1 MTTTLSPST
10 TARVVKISHDLAD
23 LDANECDTLA
33 SILSQ
38 RAVCRGVEFTYAAA
52 YEAFINAPVAV
63 WSPLPWRTNYD
74 KIRNATRRLVIDGDY
89 SPNQVKHS
97 MFIIALGHLDYTTA
111 LLAVETGL
119 AEALEISRALLT
131 V

>member
-10 TARVVKISHDLAD
+10 TARVTKISHDLAD

-38 RAVCRGVEFTYAAA
+38 RAVCRGVEFTYTAA
-52 YEAFINAPVAV
+52 YEAFISAPVGV
-63 WSPLPWRTNYD
+63 WSSSPWCPKYS
-74 KIRNATRRLVIDGDY
+74 KILNATRQLVVDGDY

-97 MFIIALGHLDYTTA
+97 MFIIALGVLPYTTA
-111 LLAVETGL
+111 LRAVETGL
-119 AEALEISRALLT
+119 ADALEILRAA
-131 V
+131 